1 MVEVRLF
8 GSLRRFAE
16 NSSVMTE
23 SIAWVTP
30 ESGDT
35 VAEVLRQLEIDLE
48 QEVGN
53 VFVNGRYSY
62 TAGEMPV
69 QNGDR
74 LGVFPKNMAML
85 YC

>member
-8 GSLRRFAE
+8 GNLRRFAE

-30 ESGDT
+30 EPGDT
-35 VAEVLRQLEIDLE
+35 VAEVLRRLEIDLA

-53 VFVNGRYSY
+53 VFVNGHYYY
-62 TAGEMPV
+62 TAGEIPV